1 MKIVLLWLARHAVV
15 LYLVSLV
22 GAGGYL
28 LSALAAHRQI
38 DEAQFSLER
47 DRLRRRERRALFVAL
62 LFLLLGVLVFG
73 VSHFLAA
80 ELGPTVPAP
89 TEPAV
94 GITPPPTYTPTPS
107 PSPTAAAPAPSA
119 VVSATATVP
128 VATPTPVEPTATPT
142 LPPPPPPDCPSPDVQ
157 IVLPTAGSFVSGKV
171 EVRGT
176 VTINAFDYYKF
187 EVIFPGAEEP
197 NFIARFDT
205 PVENGLL
212 GYWDVSD
219 PTLYPAGGP
228 YRFRLVAVDIYGN
241 TTNCVV
247 PVYISH

>member
-1 MKIVLLWLARHAVV
+1 MKLVLLWLSQHAVV

-28 LSALAAHRQI
+28 LSAIAAHRQI

-47 DRLRRRERRALFVAL
+47 DRLRRRERRSLFVAV
-62 LFLLLGVLVFG
+62 LFLLLGGMVFG

-80 ELGPTVPAP
+80 GLVSAPVEP

-94 GITPPPTYTPTPS
+94 GITPQPTFTPTAS
-107 PSPTAAAPAPSA
+107 PSPTPLP
-119 VVSATATVP
+119 ATASISTARP
-128 VATPTPVEPTATPT
+128 PTATPTPAEPTATPT

-176 VTINAFDYYKF
+176 VSINAFDYYKF
-187 EVIFPGAEEP
+187 EVVFPGAEEP

-219 PTLYPAGGP
+219 PTLYPTGGP
-228 YRFRLVAVDIYGN
+228 YSFRLVAVDIYGN

>member
-1 MKIVLLWLARHAVV
+1 MKLVIVWLTRHAVV

-38 DEAQFSLER
+38 EEAQFSLER
-47 DRLRRRERRALFVAL
+47 ERLRRRERRALFVAVMFVVLGL
-62 LFLLLGVLVFG
+62 LIFA
-73 VSHFLAA
+73 VSHFLAGDV
-80 ELGPTVPAP
+80 GPVQPTP
-89 TEPAV
+89 TEAAV
-94 GITPPPTYTPTPS
+94 GITPLPTATSTASPTPTAAATTTPSATEGVTPTPS
-107 PSPTAAAPAPSA
+107 PTPAP
-119 VVSATATVP
+119 
-128 VATPTPVEPTATPT
+128 PTATPT
-142 LPPPPPPDCPSPDVQ
+142 LPPPPPPDCPSPEVQ
-157 IVLPTAGSFVSGKV
+157 IILPTAGSVVSGKV

-176 VTINAFDYYKF
+176 VAINAFAYYKF
-187 EVIFPGAEEP
+187 EVVFPDGEEP

-219 PTLYPAGGP
+219 AGAYPDGGP

>member
-1 MKIVLLWLARHAVV
+1 MKLVIVWLARHAVV

-38 DEAQFSLER
+38 EEAQFSLER
-47 DRLRRRERRALFVAL
+47 ERLRRRERRAVLVAM
-62 LFLLLGVLVFG
+62 LFLLLGLLIFA
-73 VSHFLAA
+73 VSHFLANDV
-80 ELGPTVPAP
+80 GPVLPTP
-89 TEPAV
+89 TEAAV
-94 GITPPPTYTPTPS
+94 GITPLPTATPTAS
-107 PSPTAAAPAPSA
+107 PTPTAAAATLPAAGTPIPSPTPAP
-119 VVSATATVP
+119 
-128 VATPTPVEPTATPT
+128 PTATPT
-142 LPPPPPPDCPSPDVQ
+142 LPPPPPPDCPSPEVQ
-157 IVLPTAGSFVSGKV
+157 VILPTAGSVVSGKV

-176 VTINAFDYYKF
+176 VAINAFAYYKF
-187 EVIFPGAEEP
+187 EVIFPDREEP

-219 PTLYPAGGP
+219 AQAYPDGGP

>member
-1 MKIVLLWLARHAVV
+1 MKLVLLWLARYAVV
-15 LYLVSLV
+15 LYLVSLI

-28 LSALAAHRQI
+28 LNALAAHRQI

-47 DRLRRRERRALFVAL
+47 DRLQRRERRAIFVAL
-62 LFLLLGVLVFG
+62 LFVLLGLLVFS
-73 VSHFLAA
+73 VSHFFADSLEPAS
-80 ELGPTVPAP
+80 LAP
-89 TEPAV
+89 TEPEV
-94 GITPPPTYTPTPS
+94 GITPQPTQTPTPS
-107 PSPTAAAPAPSA
+107 PSPTPFPTLAASQTETPPA
-119 VVSATATVP
+119 
-128 VATPTPVEPTATPT
+128 ATPTPAEPTATPT

-187 EVIFPGAEEP
+187 EVVFPDAEEP

-241 TTNCVV
+241 TTNCIV